1 MCSCRWDGPNTLLFT
16 HTLIH
21 IFRYI
26 MGAVNSAVQT
36 FVTGVQGGGDQKV
49 NMIQPS
55 SFISLM
61 KAITAYRERKAVR
74 LTKTSNLQPDCKV
87 VFC

>member
-1 MCSCRWDGPNTLLFT
+1 
-16 HTLIH
+16 
-21 IFRYI
+21 

-36 FVTGVQGGGDQKV
+36 VVTGVQGGGDQKV

-61 KAITAYRERKAVR
+61 KVIAAYREGKPVR
-74 LTKTSNLQPDCKV
+74 LTKTNNLQPDCKV
-87 VFC
+87 VLS